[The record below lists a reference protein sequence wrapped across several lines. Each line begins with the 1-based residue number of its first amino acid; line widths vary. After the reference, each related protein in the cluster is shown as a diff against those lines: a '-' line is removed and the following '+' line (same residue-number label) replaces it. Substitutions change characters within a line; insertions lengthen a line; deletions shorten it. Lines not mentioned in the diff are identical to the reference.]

1 MEEIPVIMDFCL
13 RIQRS
18 AVQASGKALASM
30 LMQERARWLNLNNL
44 FDKAKDEV
52 LDRWNVTSLVGKYPE
67 L

>member
-13 RIQRS
+13 LIQRS
-18 AVQASGKALASM
+18 AVQASSKALASM